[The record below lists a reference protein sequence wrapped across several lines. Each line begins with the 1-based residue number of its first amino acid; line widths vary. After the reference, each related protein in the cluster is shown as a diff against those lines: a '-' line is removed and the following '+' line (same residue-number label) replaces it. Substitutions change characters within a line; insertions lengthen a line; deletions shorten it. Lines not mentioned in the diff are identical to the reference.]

1 LIYEGSSEEGKTLGP
16 NKKEEGVKMKSRSG
30 DEPRKFDADILR

>member
-1 LIYEGSSEEGKTLGP
+1 MKEVQRKEKALGP
-16 NKKEEGVKMKSRSG
+16 KKKEEGVKMKSRSG

>member
-1 LIYEGSSEEGKTLGP
+1 MKEVQRKEKVWDQRR
-16 NKKEEGVKMKSRSG
+16 KEEGVKMKSRSG